1 MSCHKDLSGQRYPTH
16 QSIVSWP
23 PPWINN
29 VKLRR
34 KIPLNW
40 VGNLILIQ
48 HENGDKIQNRYPSSK
63 MLETRTVSDFRFFF
77 FFAFSNICMY
87 TMSYLR
93 EGIQV
98 ETQNLCLC
106 VYTHT
111 HIPYIHSLN
120 VILYS
125 IFDYFVPVIRFV
137 YPEQSES
144 KGVTISATHASNV
157 WLLGIIIIPDS

>member
-40 VGNLILIQ
+40 VGNFILKQ
-48 HENGDKIQNRYPSSK
+48 HENGDKIQNGYPSSK

-77 FFAFSNICMY
+77 FFLHFLIFAC
-87 TMSYLR
+87 
-93 EGIQV
+93 
-98 ETQNLCLC
+98 TQWVILGRGSKWKHKIYVC
-106 VYTHT
+106 VYT

-137 YPEQSES
+137 YPEPSES
-144 KGVTISATHASNV
+144 KVVTILATHANNV